1 MEFDAKKDMNGSAA
15 DPLKQRRSDHG
26 PEVFAEVVKIIEG
39 CTYQTVVD
47 VAAAL
52 ILNALRQ
59 AYPTRREAE
68 ASLDAIV
75 AKAKGLLDEHYDRA
89 SGKRKSIFAHTQIL
103 QAPCLDARAK
113 PLRGQ

>member
-15 DPLKQRRSDHG
+15 DPLKQQRSDYG
-26 PEVFAEVVKIIEG
+26 PQVFAEVVKVIDG

-47 VAAAL
+47 VASGL

-68 ASLDAIV
+68 ASFDAIA
-75 AKAKGLLDEHYDRA
+75 AKAKGLLDEHYDKV
-89 SGKRKSIFAHTQIL
+89 SGKRKSIFAHPQFV
-103 QAPCLDARAK
+103 QVPCLDARAK